1 MNVVVRQGFV
11 DAMKDD
17 GAFSQLEKL
26 FAKEEKKKPAASKEK
41 KKKGPTTANL
51 LDSKRSN
58 NVAIMLAQVSHS
70 LTTSESYPARLC
82 FFRQML
88 SRSFVL
94 SACRELKKCFL
105 DAAVHFGS
113 QSSVSNIQLDSSC

>member
-1 MNVVVRQGFV
+1 
-11 DAMKDD
+11 MKDD

-70 LTTSESYPARLC
+70 LTTSKSFPWMSLA
-82 FFRQML
+82 FL
-88 SRSFVL
+88 SPDAFEIVRS
-94 SACRELKKCFL
+94 RELFSRC
-105 DAAVHFGS
+105 VHFGF
-113 QSSVSNIQLDSSC
+113 QSPSV

>member
-1 MNVVVRQGFV
+1 
-11 DAMKDD
+11 MKDD

-70 LTTSESYPARLC
+70 LTTSESFPWMSLA
-82 FFRQML
+82 FL
-88 SRSFVL
+88 SPDAFEIVRS
-94 SACRELKKCFL
+94 RELFSRR
-105 DAAVHFGS
+105 VHFS
-113 QSSVSNIQLDSSC
+113 FQSPSV